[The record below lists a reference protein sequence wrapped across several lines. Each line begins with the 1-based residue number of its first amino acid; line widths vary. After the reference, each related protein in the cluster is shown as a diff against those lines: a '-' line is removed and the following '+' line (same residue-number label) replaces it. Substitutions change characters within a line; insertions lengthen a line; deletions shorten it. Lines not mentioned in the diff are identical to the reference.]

1 MKGSL
6 SKEFGALGFGLIP
19 QFYNSEGQVTW
30 DCWGWLQGGLINR
43 ISGTLG
49 TFLIDTCP
57 PMQRCHWQA
66 ISRLAWSASTIRKVE
81 AVNSRSYFRISSLI
95 DLGHEPDDW
104 ESGWDQQDDAPS
116 RTATFAHVGT
126 ARVCWTS
133 LQSVIESTWL
143 CCK

>member
-1 MKGSL
+1 M
-6 SKEFGALGFGLIP
+6 EDPF
-19 QFYNSEGQVTW
+19 
-30 DCWGWLQGGLINR
+30 NR

-49 TFLIDTCP
+49 VFLNDTCP

-95 DLGHEPDDW
+95 DLGEPDDW

-116 RTATFAHVGT
+116 WTATFAHVGT
-126 ARVCWTS
+126 A
-133 LQSVIESTWL
+133 
-143 CCK
+143 